1 MSRARL
7 SSSVIVGIVVYL
19 VVSGATTVSAQ
30 SNKKDPF
37 EGTWVLNPALS
48 WQFRGEQNKY
58 EVIRISVEDGVQ
70 TYRVR
75 SMGARSTV
83 DSHSGYSVKYNGDTW
98 VHYENYIPGNVR
110 DAELLT
116 VKVDDHTHYR
126 IARTRSTGK
135 AAYILMRRMAE
146 DEQSYASTLLNVD
159 GEITLIRV
167 FERCAEPC
175 EPPEEYLQGQ

>member
-7 SSSVIVGIVVYL
+7 SSSVIVGIVAYL

-83 DSHSGYSVKYNGDTW
+83 DSQSGYSVKYNGDTW

-175 EPPEEYLQGQ
+175 EPPEEYLRGQ

>member
-7 SSSVIVGIVVYL
+7 SSSVIVGIVAYL
-19 VVSGATTVSAQ
+19 VVSGATTASAQ

-37 EGTWVLNPALS
+37 EGTWALNPALS

-98 VHYENYIPGNVR
+98 VHYQNYIPGNVR

-175 EPPEEYLQGQ
+175 EPPEEYLRGQ